1 MLLKVHINK
10 PLLYNLNLDLMSVS
24 RIPILISINNAIDI
38 EGELVRHLSPL
49 TIRKILSYFPMSQLI
64 INFQNKYIQINLEL
78 NIGIEKPKN
87 IFKKGDIA
95 FSPISNSINIFLSD
109 YTHNNQLNHIG
120 FVKIEHLEKLAK
132 TKAGDILYL
141 RRI

>member
-1 MLLKVHINK
+1 M
-10 PLLYNLNLDLMSVS
+10 S
-24 RIPILISINNAIDI
+24 RIPILLSINNVIDI

-49 TIRKILSYFPMSQLI
+49 TIKKILGCLPISQLV
-64 INFQNKYIQINLEL
+64 INFQNKYIQVSIEL

-95 FSPISNSINIFLSD
+95 FSPISNSICIFLND
-109 YTHNNQLNHIG
+109 YYHNNQLNHIG
-120 FVKIEHLEKLAK
+120 FVKNDDLEKLKK
-132 TKAGDILYL
+132 TKAGDILNI

>member
-1 MLLKVHINK
+1 
-10 PLLYNLNLDLMSVS
+10 MSVS
-24 RIPILISINNAIDI
+24 RIPILLSINNVIDI

-49 TIRKILSYFPMSQLI
+49 TIKKILSCLPISQLV
-64 INFQNKYIQINLEL
+64 INFQNKYIQINIEL

-95 FSPISNSINIFLSD
+95 FSPISNSICIFLND
-109 YTHNNQLNHIG
+109 YNHNNQLNHIG
-120 FVKIEHLEKLAK
+120 FVKIDDLEKLKK
-132 TKAGDILYL
+132 TKAGDILNI

>member
-1 MLLKVHINK
+1 
-10 PLLYNLNLDLMSVS
+10 MSVS
-24 RIPILISINNAIDI
+24 RIPILLSINNVIDI

-49 TIRKILSYFPMSQLI
+49 TIKKILGCLPISQLV
-64 INFQNKYIQINLEL
+64 INFQNKYIQVSIEL

-95 FSPISNSINIFLSD
+95 FSPISNSICIFLND
-109 YTHNNQLNHIG
+109 YYHNNQLNHIG
-120 FVKIEHLEKLAK
+120 FVKNDDLEKLKK
-132 TKAGDILYL
+132 TKAGDILNI

>member
-10 PLLYNLNLDLMSVS
+10 SLLYKLNLNLMSVS
-24 RIPILISINNAIDI
+24 RIPILISINNAINV

-49 TIRKILSYFPMSQLI
+49 TIKKILNCFPISQLS
-64 INFQNKYIQINLEL
+64 INFQNKYIQINVEL

-95 FSPISNSINIFLSD
+95 FSPISNSICIFLND
-109 YTHNNQLNHIG
+109 HTHNNQLNHIG
-120 FVKIEHLEKLAK
+120 FIKKDDIEKLK
-132 TKAGDILYL
+132 VTKAG
-141 RRI
+141 

>member
-1 MLLKVHINK
+1 
-10 PLLYNLNLDLMSVS
+10 MSVS
-24 RIPILISINNAIDI
+24 RIPILLSINNVIDI

-49 TIRKILSYFPMSQLI
+49 TIKKILGCLPISQLV
-64 INFQNKYIQINLEL
+64 INFQNKYIQINIEL

-95 FSPISNSINIFLSD
+95 FSPISNSICIFLND
-109 YTHNNQLNHIG
+109 YYHNNQLNHIG
-120 FVKIEHLEKLAK
+120 FVKNDDLEKLKK
-132 TKAGDILYL
+132 TKAGDILNI

>member
-1 MLLKVHINK
+1 ML
-10 PLLYNLNLDLMSVS
+10 SVS
-24 RIPILISINNAIDI
+24 RIPILLSINNVIDV

-49 TIRKILSYFPMSQLI
+49 TIKKILSCLPISQLI
-64 INFQNKYIQINLEL
+64 INFQNKYIHINIEL

-95 FSPISNSINIFLSD
+95 FSPISNSICIFLND
-109 YTHNNQLNHIG
+109 YNHNNQLNHIG
-120 FVKIEHLEKLAK
+120 IVKNDDLEKLKK
-132 TKAGDILYL
+132 TKAGDILNI

>member
-1 MLLKVHINK
+1 ML
-10 PLLYNLNLDLMSVS
+10 SVS
-24 RIPILISINNAIDI
+24 RIPILLSINNVINV

-49 TIRKILSYFPMSQLI
+49 TIKKILSCLPISQLI
-64 INFQNKYIQINLEL
+64 INFQNKYIQINIEL

-95 FSPISNSINIFLSD
+95 FSPISNSICIFLND
-109 YTHNNQLNHIG
+109 YYHNNQLNHIG
-120 FVKIEHLEKLAK
+120 FVKNDDLEKLKK
-132 TKAGDILYL
+132 TKAGDILNI

>member
-1 MLLKVHINK
+1 
-10 PLLYNLNLDLMSVS
+10 MSVS
-24 RIPILISINNAIDI
+24 RIPILLSINNVIDI

-49 TIRKILSYFPMSQLI
+49 TIKKILGCLPISQLV
-64 INFQNKYIQINLEL
+64 INFQNKYIQVSIEL

-95 FSPISNSINIFLSD
+95 FSPISNSICIFLND
-109 YTHNNQLNHIG
+109 YDHNNQLNHIG
-120 FVKIEHLEKLAK
+120 FVKNDDLEKLKK
-132 TKAGDILYL
+132 TKACDILNI

>member
-1 MLLKVHINK
+1 
-10 PLLYNLNLDLMSVS
+10 MSVS
-24 RIPILISINNAIDI
+24 RIPILLSINNVIDV

-49 TIRKILSYFPMSQLI
+49 TIKKILSCLPISQLI
-64 INFQNKYIQINLEL
+64 VNFQNKYIQINIEL

-95 FSPISNSINIFLSD
+95 FSPISNSICIFLND
-109 YTHNNQLNHIG
+109 YNHNNQLNHIG
-120 FVKIEHLEKLAK
+120 IVKKDDLEKLKK
-132 TKAGDILYL
+132 TKAGDILNI

>member
-1 MLLKVHINK
+1 
-10 PLLYNLNLDLMSVS
+10 MSVS
-24 RIPILISINNAIDI
+24 RIPILLSINNVIDI

-49 TIRKILSYFPMSQLI
+49 TIKKILGCLPISQLV
-64 INFQNKYIQINLEL
+64 INFQNKYIQVSIEL

-95 FSPISNSINIFLSD
+95 FSPISNSICIFLND
-109 YTHNNQLNHIG
+109 YDHNNQLNHIG
-120 FVKIEHLEKLAK
+120 FVKNDDLEKLKK
-132 TKAGDILYL
+132 TKAGDILNI

>member
-1 MLLKVHINK
+1 
-10 PLLYNLNLDLMSVS
+10 MSVS
-24 RIPILISINNAIDI
+24 RIPILLSINNVIDI

-49 TIRKILSYFPMSQLI
+49 TIKKILSCLPISQLV
-64 INFQNKYIQINLEL
+64 INFQNKYIQVSIEL

-95 FSPISNSINIFLSD
+95 FSPISNSICIFLND
-109 YTHNNQLNHIG
+109 YYHNNQLNHIG
-120 FVKIEHLEKLAK
+120 FVKNDDLEKLKK
-132 TKAGDILYL
+132 TKAGDILNI

>member
-1 MLLKVHINK
+1 
-10 PLLYNLNLDLMSVS
+10 MSVS
-24 RIPILISINNAIDI
+24 RIPILLSINNVIDI

-49 TIRKILSYFPMSQLI
+49 TIKKILGCLPISQLV
-64 INFQNKYIQINLEL
+64 INFQNKYIQINIEL

-95 FSPISNSINIFLSD
+95 FSPISNSICIFLND
-109 YTHNNQLNHIG
+109 YDHNNQLNHIG
-120 FVKIEHLEKLAK
+120 FVKNDDLEKLKK
-132 TKAGDILYL
+132 TKAGDILNI

>member
-1 MLLKVHINK
+1 LL
-10 PLLYNLNLDLMSVS
+10 SVS
-24 RIPILISINNAIDI
+24 RIPILLSINNVINV

-49 TIRKILSYFPMSQLI
+49 TIKKILSCLPISQLI
-64 INFQNKYIQINLEL
+64 INFQNKYIQINIEL

-95 FSPISNSINIFLSD
+95 FSPISNSICIFLND
-109 YTHNNQLNHIG
+109 YYHNNQLNHIG
-120 FVKIEHLEKLAK
+120 FVKNDDLEKLKK
-132 TKAGDILYL
+132 TKAGDILNI

>member
-1 MLLKVHINK
+1 ML
-10 PLLYNLNLDLMSVS
+10 SVS
-24 RIPILISINNAIDI
+24 RIPILLSINNVIDI

-49 TIRKILSYFPMSQLI
+49 TIKKILSCLPISQLV
-64 INFQNKYIQINLEL
+64 INFQNKYIQINIEL

-95 FSPISNSINIFLSD
+95 FSPISNSICIFLND
-109 YTHNNQLNHIG
+109 YYHNNQLNHIG
-120 FVKIEHLEKLAK
+120 FVKNDDLEKLKK
-132 TKAGDILYL
+132 TKAGDILNI

>member
-1 MLLKVHINK
+1 
-10 PLLYNLNLDLMSVS
+10 MSVS
-24 RIPILISINNAIDI
+24 RIPILLSINNVIDI

-49 TIRKILSYFPMSQLI
+49 TIKKILGCLPISQLI
-64 INFQNKYIQINLEL
+64 INFQNKYIQINIEL

-95 FSPISNSINIFLSD
+95 FSPISNSICIFLND
-109 YTHNNQLNHIG
+109 YYHNNQLNHIG
-120 FVKIEHLEKLAK
+120 FVKNDDLEKLKK
-132 TKAGDILYL
+132 TKAGDILNI

>member
-1 MLLKVHINK
+1 
-10 PLLYNLNLDLMSVS
+10 MSVS
-24 RIPILISINNAIDI
+24 RIPILLSINNVIDI

-49 TIRKILSYFPMSQLI
+49 TIKKILSCLPISQLI
-64 INFQNKYIQINLEL
+64 INFQNKYIQINIEL

-95 FSPISNSINIFLSD
+95 FSPISNSICIFLND
-109 YTHNNQLNHIG
+109 YYHNNQLNHIG
-120 FVKIEHLEKLAK
+120 FVKNDDLEKLKK
-132 TKAGDILYL
+132 TKAGDILNI